1 MKTPRLKLSLVSV
14 LAVVVFAELLRHFF
28 AGSNVIASL
37 LSART
42 AGFHANVAIA
52 ITFVASRLVTL
63 WLVPA
68 LVLTWSVAWLLRR
81 R

>member
-1 MKTPRLKLSLVSV
+1 M

-52 ITFVASRLVTL
+52 ITFVVSRLMTL
-63 WLVPA
+63 WLLPA
-68 LVLTWSVAWLLRR
+68 VMVTWAVVWLLRR
-81 R
+81 RCLKAVRVIGRS

>member
-1 MKTPRLKLSLVSV
+1 M
-14 LAVVVFAELLRHFF
+14 LAVVVFAELLRQFF
-28 AGSNVIASL
+28 AGSNVISSL

-52 ITFVASRLVTL
+52 ITFVVSRLMTL
-63 WLVPA
+63 WLLPA
-68 LVLTWSVAWLLRR
+68 VMVTWSMAWLLRR